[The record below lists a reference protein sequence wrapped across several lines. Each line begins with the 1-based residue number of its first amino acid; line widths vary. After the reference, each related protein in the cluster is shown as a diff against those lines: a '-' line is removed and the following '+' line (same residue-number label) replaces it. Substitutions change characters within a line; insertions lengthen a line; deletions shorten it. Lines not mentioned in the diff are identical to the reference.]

1 MEDLS
6 VSLERKTGRNSN
18 SPSFVY
24 DDNGIILTIWEN
36 DSNYHIQIKKLS
48 GVGFMTEET
57 IFDNRFQKDS
67 NGSPTLFHGNFL
79 IEEQPYYIEVRPQD
93 NNQRVDLIIK
103 KEDYLIP
110 SCVNG
115 LPHWYTVCCKQ
126 FGNQGGRQED
136 IRQTFQFDNKN
147 WRQYFCDSSYQS
159 SFVASYNIVKNLLQ
173 NQTVREAYKNK
184 DTISIIDIGCGVGG
198 ATVGV
203 LSAIEELLPNV
214 KNIFIDAF
222 DYNAEALSIFNAS
235 ISNEQFGWKKY
246 TNKQISFKSS
256 VVKLVSNKSN
266 EDEKF
271 TFEEFSYFLNKNG
284 KKYNFALCFKMI
296 NELYYPKNSLCF
308 AGQQLYYQMSEIM
321 TSHLSDKGF
330 FILLD
335 IYKSA
340 DEDKQDKDRD
350 NTNYND
356 LLNPQIREFIR
367 KNNQFRIIIPLPCGL
382 AEGCNKNRCITYKIV
397 TPKNGREF
405 PAVYRVVASEDFAKQ
420 IFKVIPLKSPTEY
433 SVMYTKN
440 RQIKK
445 CFYNLLNVYS
455 NVECGPDETI
465 VDGYSI

>member
-48 GVGFMTEET
+48 GVGFMTKET

-136 IRQTFQFDNKN
+136 IRQTFQFDNEN

-214 KNIFIDAF
+214 KNISIDAF
-222 DYNAEALSIFNAS
+222 DYNAEALLIFNAS
-235 ISNEQFGWKKY
+235 ISNEQFGWKKF
-246 TNKQISFKSS
+246 TNKQIDFKSS
-256 VVKLVSNKSN
+256 VVKLVPEKSN
-266 EDEKF
+266 EEEMF
-271 TFEEFSYFLNKNG
+271 TFEEFSDFLNTKS
-284 KKYNFALCFKMI
+284 KKYDFALCFKMI
-296 NELYYPKNSLCF
+296 NELICPQNNLGFDDKAYYHMCEVLNNN
-308 AGQQLYYQMSEIM
+308 I
-321 TSHLSDKGF
+321 SDFGF
-330 FILLD
+330 SILLD
-335 IYKSA
+335 ISMSAETEQNNAGGEKRYK
-340 DEDKQDKDRD
+340 D
-350 NTNYND
+350 NTPYCKLFNN
-356 LLNPQIREFIR
+356 QARRFIEVQ
-367 KNNQFRIIIPLPCGL
+367 KNNYRIVIPIPCGL
-382 AEGCNKNRCITYKIV
+382 ADKCKCECLLFKTFLPIGGRRFPASYKVIAKKKFADMIFSNIQRHPHEYTIMYTTGGELGKCKIITYG
-397 TPKNGREF
+397 TE
-405 PAVYRVVASEDFAKQ
+405 
-420 IFKVIPLKSPTEY
+420 SPNE
-433 SVMYTKN
+433 SV
-440 RQIKK
+440 
-445 CFYNLLNVYS
+445 L
-455 NVECGPDETI
+455 
-465 VDGYSI
+465 DGYSL